1 MNNKSII
8 ETILF
13 SSENS
18 ISNNII
24 RKVLNQD
31 LSDIEINKIIGEL
44 NNEYKKNKKGIYI
57 DSISNGYQIRTLPE
71 FHKYIRIVKNSD
83 QKYKL
88 SQAGLEILSI
98 IAFKQPVSRLDI
110 ELIRGVDSIGA
121 IKNLLDKKLIKIKTS
136 KGNMQKSLLYKT
148 SDLFLD
154 IFGLHSIEE
163 LKNTKDFN
171 EGIKKI

>member
-18 ISNNII
+18 ISNNVI
-24 RKVLNQD
+24 RKVLNQN
-31 LSDIEINKIIGEL
+31 LSDIEINKIIDEL
-44 NNEYKKNKKGIYI
+44 NNEYEKNKKGIYI

-71 FHKYIRIVKNSD
+71 FDKYISLVRDSD

-88 SQAGLEILSI
+88 SQAALEILSI

-121 IKNLLDKKLIKIKTS
+121 IKNLLDKKLITIKNS
-136 KGNMQKSLLYKT
+136 KKKMKKSLLYKT

-154 IFGLHSIEE
+154 IFGLNSIEE
-163 LKNTKDFN
+163 LTDIKDFN
-171 EGIKKI
+171 EVIKQS